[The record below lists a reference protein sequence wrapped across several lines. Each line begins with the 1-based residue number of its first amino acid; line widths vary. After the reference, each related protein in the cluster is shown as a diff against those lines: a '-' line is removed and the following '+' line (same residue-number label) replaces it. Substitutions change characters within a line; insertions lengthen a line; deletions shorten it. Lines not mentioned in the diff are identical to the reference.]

1 MNTQPEA
8 LRLADELDR
17 LESIGWGGDQADL
30 TKYSEEQAEL
40 AAAELRRL
48 HEENERLRINRM
60 KSLAKLLDKTKR
72 LHQVNQEL
80 VEALETIAE
89 YWNQDTNHNPM
100 QDACYY
106 MEATARAAL
115 AKHKEN

>member
-1 MNTQPEA
+1 MNNEPET
-8 LRLADELDR
+8 LRLADELESVVHEYDIDR
-17 LESIGWGGDQADL
+17 
-30 TKYSEEQAEL
+30 L

-48 HEENERLRINRM
+48 HE
-60 KSLAKLLDKTKR
+60 
-72 LHQVNQEL
+72 VNQEL

-106 MEATARAAL
+106 MEATARAAISK
-115 AKHKEN
+115 ARGEA